1 MPLPK
6 SRKGC
11 TDSGARDA
19 SGLLEKGISPMSKK
33 DFVVGLDIGTT
44 KICCIVGEIVE
55 AGLQPVIDII
65 GIGTA
70 PSTGL
75 RKGVVIN
82 IDATVES
89 VTKAVEEAELMAGV
103 EISTVTTGIAGGH
116 IRSFNSTGIVAIKDK
131 EISESDVQRVIDAAK
146 AVAIPMDREVIHIIP
161 QEYVIDENGG
171 IRDPIGMS
179 GVRMEAKVHI
189 VTGAVSS
196 AQNIIK
202 CANKAG
208 LNVSEICLEPIASSE
223 AVLSQDE
230 KELGVALVDIGGG
243 TSDIAIF
250 KDGAIVHTGV
260 LAIGGN
266 HLTNDIAVGLR
277 TPQSEAEKIKIH
289 HGCAMASLVKPD
301 DTIEVAGV
309 GGRKARVVSRRL
321 LAEIIEPRVEE
332 IFSLIQREV
341 MKSGYQE
348 LLSGGIVI
356 TGGSTLLEGMP
367 ELAEFVFEMPVKR
380 GIPQNIGG
388 LRDVVN
394 SPKYATGVGLL
405 KFGARGNIRGG
416 AKSKF
421 SIRDKNIYD
430 KVRGSMRAWIKD
442 LF

>member
-1 MPLPK
+1 
-6 SRKGC
+6 
-11 TDSGARDA
+11 
-19 SGLLEKGISPMSKK
+19 MSKK
-33 DFVVGLDIGTT
+33 DVVVGLDIGTT
-44 KICCIVGEIVE
+44 KICCIVGEVSE
-55 AGLQPVIDII
+55 GGPQPVIDIV

-82 IDATVES
+82 IDTTVES
-89 VTKAVEEAELMAGV
+89 ITKAVEEAELMAGV
-103 EISTVTTGIAGGH
+103 EISTVYTGIAGGH
-116 IRSFNSTGIVAIKDK
+116 IKSFNSTGIVAIKDK
-131 EISESDVQRVIDAAK
+131 EIHEQDVQRVIDAAK
-146 AVAIPMDREVIHIIP
+146 AVAIPLDREVIHIIP
-161 QEYVIDENGG
+161 QEYMIDDQEG

-179 GVRMEAKVHI
+179 GVRLEGKVHI

-196 AQNIIK
+196 AQNIVK

-208 LNVSEICLEPIASSE
+208 LNVAEICLEPIASAE
-223 AVLSQDE
+223 AVLSTDE
-230 KELGVALVDIGGG
+230 KELGVVLVDIGGG

-260 LAIGGN
+260 LAVGGN
-266 HLTNDIAVGLR
+266 HITNDIAVGLR
-277 TPQSEAEKIKIH
+277 TPQNEAEKIKIR
-289 HGCAMASLVKPD
+289 HGCALASLIKPD
-301 DTIEVAGV
+301 ETIEVAGV
-309 GGRKARVVSRRL
+309 GGRKPRVVARRL

-348 LLSGGIVI
+348 ILSGGVVI

-380 GIPQNIGG
+380 GVPQNIGG

-394 SPKYATGVGLL
+394 SPKFATGVGLL
-405 KFGARGNIRGG
+405 KYGARNG
-416 AKSKF
+416 ARSKF
-421 SIRDKNIYD
+421 PIREKNIYD
-430 KVRGSMRAWIKD
+430 KVRGSMRAWIRD

>member
-1 MPLPK
+1 
-6 SRKGC
+6 
-11 TDSGARDA
+11 
-19 SGLLEKGISPMSKK
+19 MSKK

-55 AGLQPVIDII
+55 AGPHPIIDIV

-75 RKGVVIN
+75 RKGVVVN
-82 IDATVES
+82 IESTVES
-89 VTKAVEEAELMAGV
+89 ITKAVEEAELMAGV
-103 EISTVTTGIAGGH
+103 EISTVFTGIAGGH
-116 IRSFNSTGIVAIKDK
+116 IKSFNSTGIVAIKDK
-131 EISESDVQRVIDAAK
+131 EITANDVQRVIDAAK

-161 QEYVIDENGG
+161 QEYLIDQQDG

-179 GVRMEAKVHI
+179 GVRLEAKVHI

-208 LNVSEICLEPIASSE
+208 LNVAEICLEPIASSE

-230 KELGVALVDIGGG
+230 RDLGVVLVDIGGG

-250 KDGAIVHTGV
+250 KDGAVVYTGV

-266 HLTNDIAVGLR
+266 HITNDIAVGLR
-277 TPQSEAEKIKIH
+277 TPQHEAERIKIRY
-289 HGCAMASLVKPD
+289 GCALSSLVKPEE
-301 DTIEVAGV
+301 TMEVGGV
-309 GGRKARVVSRRL
+309 GGRKPRVVARRL
-321 LAEIIEPRVEE
+321 LADIIEPRVEE
-332 IFSLIQREV
+332 IFSLIQREIV
-341 MKSGYQE
+341 KSGYQDI
-348 LLSGGIVI
+348 LSGGVVI

-367 ELAEFVFEMPVKR
+367 ELAEFILEMPVKR
-380 GIPQNIGG
+380 GFPQGIGG
-388 LRDVVN
+388 LKDVVN
-394 SPKYATGVGLL
+394 SPKFATGVGLL
-405 KFGARGNIRGG
+405 KYGARGR

-421 SIRDKNIYD
+421 PIRDKNIYD
-430 KVRGSMRAWIKD
+430 KVRGSMRTWIKD

>member
-1 MPLPK
+1 
-6 SRKGC
+6 
-11 TDSGARDA
+11 
-19 SGLLEKGISPMSKK
+19 MSNKK

-55 AGLQPVIDII
+55 PGLNPVIDII

-70 PSTGL
+70 PSNGL

-82 IDATVES
+82 IDSTVDS
-89 VTKAVEEAELMAGV
+89 ITKAVEEAELMAGV
-103 EISTVTTGIAGGH
+103 EISSVYTGIAGGH
-116 IRSFNSTGIVAIKDK
+116 IKSFNSTGIVAIKDK
-131 EISESDVQRVIDAAK
+131 EINENDVQRVIDAAK
-146 AVAIPMDREVIHIIP
+146 AVAIPLDREVIHIIP
-161 QEYVIDENGG
+161 QEYVVDEQDG
-171 IRDPIGMS
+171 IRDPIGMN
-179 GVRMEAKVHI
+179 GVRLEAKVHI

-230 KELGVALVDIGGG
+230 KDLGVVLVDIGGG

-250 KDGAIVHTGV
+250 KEGSVVYTGV

-266 HLTNDIAVGLR
+266 HITNDISVGLR
-277 TPQSEAEKIKIH
+277 TPIAEAEKIKIQ
-289 HGCAMASLVKPD
+289 HGCALASLVSAD
-301 DTIEVAGV
+301 DTIEVPGV
-309 GGRKARVVSRRL
+309 GGRKPRILSRKL

-332 IFSLIQREV
+332 IFNLIHTEIQ
-341 MKSGYQE
+341 KSGFQDV
-348 LLSGGIVI
+348 LSGGIVI

-367 ELAEFVFEMPVKR
+367 ELAEYVFEMPVKR
-380 GIPQNIGG
+380 GIPSGIGG

-394 SPKYATGVGLL
+394 SPKFATGVGLL
-405 KFGARGNIRGG
+405 HYGARNLGRHLGRNR
-416 AKSKF
+416 F
-421 SIRDKNIYD
+421 TIRDKNIYD
-430 KVRGSMRAWIKD
+430 KVRGSMRSWIKD